1 MEQYSNILSTFI
13 LMTFRLITA
22 LEWEY
27 AILVTGGL
35 VLSCCAFGCLMRP
48 LESSQAK
55 ANHYHH
61 HQQHQQKQH
70 YQHHLIIIIN
80 MIVIIARRRRNY
92 PTRRKSRWPWAME
105 SHRGENQQTMG
116 NLRTDMSFS
125 LLQWVIFFYV
135 IFSFFPTSFSC
146 HWKIRSVVI
155 CESTEEVLYTFVR

>member
-1 MEQYSNILSTFI
+1 MDQYSNIPTTFI
-13 LMTFRLITA
+13 LITFRLITA
-22 LEWEY
+22 LDWEY

-61 HQQHQQKQH
+61 HHHQQQQYH
-70 YQHHLIIIIN
+70 RNHL
-80 MIVIIARRRRNY
+80 ARRRRNY
-92 PTRRKSRWPWAME
+92 PTRRKSRWPWATE
-105 SHRGENQQTMG
+105 SHRGENWQTMG

-135 IFSFFPTSFSC
+135 IFSFFSTYFSC